1 MHIIRSE
8 YPKTWPKLIWERAHT
23 SGRKNLKVCVVLKWR
38 IAILQGRGWG
48 QYLVFLFPISAQ
60 ENRIQVNKKS
70 IGWIFIENTMH
81 FTNTYTVLKIQL
93 NWLWWGWQCLRPKIQ
108 WSRPP
113 ANYSIAL
120 QPNAFYHISHEIR
133 LRCFMTSGGCNS
145 KSALCKRKHLSIN
158 SVLQSFCPDC
168 TNEQIPL
175 LCSQALVTTET
186 RCSGSP

>member
-1 MHIIRSE
+1 MVGRIWRFVLSWNGE
-8 YPKTWPKLIWERAHT
+8 LPFCRGGVEVNTWYFYFKSVHT
-23 SGRKNLKVCVVLKWR
+23 RTE
-38 IAILQGRGWG
+38 
-48 QYLVFLFPISAQ
+48 F
-60 ENRIQVNKKS
+60 KKS
-70 IGWIFIENTMH
+70 IRWISITNTMH
-81 FTNTYTVLKIQL
+81 FKNTYTGLKIQL

-175 LCSQALVTTET
+175 LCSQAPVTTGT